1 MGFRLI
7 DQYSYL
13 HFVVGATIFYFN
25 ISLFQ
30 WFVLHTLFEI
40 LENTTLGIYTINN
53 YLTFWPGGKPKAD
66 SIENN
71 IGDTIFAL
79 LGWLSAH
86 IVNNY
91 AIKNKLYFE

>member
-79 LGWLSAH
+79 LGWISALL
-86 IVNNY
+86 VNNY